1 MQVVIKY
8 LTRIRVRELFHLIQ
22 TIMTEDPIIC
32 GCNDVHR
39 STIEN
44 AIKEKGL
51 KTTEQINKEFY
62 FGKACGECLDDVR
75 EILTEVNGN

>member
-1 MQVVIKY
+1 
-8 LTRIRVRELFHLIQ
+8 
-22 TIMTEDPIIC
+22 MTEDPIIC

-51 KTTEQINKEFY
+51 HTIEQINHEFY
-62 FGKACGECLDDVR
+62 LGKACGECLEEVS

>member
-1 MQVVIKY
+1 
-8 LTRIRVRELFHLIQ
+8 
-22 TIMTEDPIIC
+22 MTEDPIIC
-32 GCNDVHR
+32 GCNDVHK

-51 KTTEQINKEFY
+51 RTAEQINKEFY